1 MCFQHEQH
9 QKGLEVQFE
18 NGRLESLNS
27 LSDENQYSD
36 DLEYHESYVKLTASL
51 EPLDTY
57 MFKCVVRQSK
67 KVDSAYQ
74 EKLA

>member
-1 MCFQHEQH
+1 MCSQHEQH

-18 NGRLESLNS
+18 QGRLESLNS

-51 EPLDTY
+51 EPLDT
-57 MFKCVVRQSK
+57 
-67 KVDSAYQ
+67 
-74 EKLA
+74 